1 MKKSLS
7 WKARNSFKIFKE
19 RSGMWVVF
27 YVDKQYQIIAKGN
40 SIIEARDNYE
50 REIAKC

>member
-7 WKARNSFKIFKE
+7 RKARNGFKIFKE
-19 RSGMWVVF
+19 RSGMWAVF
-27 YVDKQYQIIAKGN
+27 YVDKQCQIIAKGN